1 MKTWISFTALFIL
14 IACNQQEAGIKA
26 QVSSITESVYAS
38 GIIKAQQQ
46 YQVFATVNGVLKKSF
61 VSEGDRVKQGDPLFL
76 IENNTSTLNS
86 ENARLALDL
95 SAQNIRQNSN
105 RLFELELPVN
115 LTKEKLQNDSSMY
128 SRQKNLWDK
137 NIGTKVELEQRQ
149 LIYETSKANYLS
161 ALSRLK
167 QAKIQF
173 NTEYRQ
179 AQNNLK
185 ISKKLESNYT
195 IKSETNGMI
204 YDILREQGELVTSQ
218 APLAVVGNS
227 TGFILELQVDEYDIV
242 KMRLNQKVLITMDS
256 YKGRVFEAKVSKIF
270 PIMNERSRTFT
281 IEAVFITAPKELYPN
296 LTLEANVIIQ
306 TKPNAVIIPREYLID
321 EKFVFTDPD
330 KKIKTDVK
338 IGLMDYRYV
347 EIISGLDTSKYVY
360 KP

>member
-1 MKTWISFTALFIL
+1 MKTWISFTVLFML
-14 IACNQQEAGIKA
+14 IACNQKEAGIKA

-256 YKGRVFEAKVSKIF
+256 YKGRVFEAKVSKIY

-321 EKFVFTDPD
+321 EKFVFTDTD